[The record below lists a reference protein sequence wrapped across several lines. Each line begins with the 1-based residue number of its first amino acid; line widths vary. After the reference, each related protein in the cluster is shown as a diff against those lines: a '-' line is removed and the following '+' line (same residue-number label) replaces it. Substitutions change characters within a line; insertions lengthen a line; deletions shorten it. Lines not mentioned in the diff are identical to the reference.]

1 MNEVQERVD
10 VVQDRLMAACDR
22 AGRPV
27 EDVQLIA
34 VSKRY
39 PAEAVEAVADCGLR
53 VFGESRVQ
61 EAAEKIPRCR
71 DGLDWHLIG
80 HLQRNKIR
88 RAVEL
93 FSMIHAVDSLKLLE
107 AIDRICAESGQRVQ
121 ALLEVNVSGEE
132 AKYGMK
138 PEELPAVLEAAVG
151 LHYVEV
157 VGLMTMPPWAEDPEA
172 ARPFFRKL
180 RKLRDRVSDQL
191 SFPLPELSM
200 GMSHDF
206 EVAIEE
212 GATYVRVGTALF
224 GAR

>member
-1 MNEVQERVD
+1 MSEIQERVD

-27 EDVQLIA
+27 EEVQLIA

-93 FSMIHAVDSLKLLE
+93 FSVIHAVDSLKLLE

-151 LHYVEV
+151 LHHVDV

-180 RKLRDRVSDQL
+180 RKMRDRVSEQL